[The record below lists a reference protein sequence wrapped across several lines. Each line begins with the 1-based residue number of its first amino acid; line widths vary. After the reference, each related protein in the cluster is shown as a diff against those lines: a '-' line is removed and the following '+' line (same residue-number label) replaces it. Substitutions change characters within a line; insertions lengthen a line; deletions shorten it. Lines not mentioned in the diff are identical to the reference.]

1 MKILREVEQLFAQ
14 QDDLTEIAEIKSLIA
29 EIEAHVDSTCL
40 DAKEVVKA
48 YTKRVAIKE
57 QEIMAPTEVAH
68 AVYLEKFRDEKENAS
83 RQVDSLRKK
92 MDEKREKIASLA
104 QQTLSMMG
112 KCKEAGVDTEMA
124 NSRTAYALSLY
135 AKISNIAW
143 DYKAPAGKLAGT
155 IGNEESKRIKHF
167 DIDTRS
173 KTSFEVAN
181 TLWDMIGEGVSN

>member
-48 YTKRVAIKE
+48 YTKRVAIK
-57 QEIMAPTEVAH
+57 
-68 AVYLEKFRDEKENAS
+68 
-83 RQVDSLRKK
+83 
-92 MDEKREKIASLA
+92 
-104 QQTLSMMG
+104 
-112 KCKEAGVDTEMA
+112 AGVDTEMA